1 MNCLSFPDNWKT
13 LLGGVGKKNHFQRE
27 ENRTENV
34 IFRDVVCPNII
45 NRDVDDEPR
54 KPVSFV
60 RSFSVPTPPPLP
72 PPPPSKKTE
81 TQIRENKKK
90 EKPKLD
96 LTQKPK
102 FSISCDDIC
111 KQRQLLRRS
120 DDVKRLDVE
129 KKSRFNEDELDLSR
143 LKDNPRLNS
152 RLNDFEFD
160 LTAVLKRVIDKRR
173 LDSGWIYNDE
183 TTSTSSEGHSRCSSR
198 TSSNVHRQ
206 KQQQQQQQ

>member
-1 MNCLSFPDNWKT
+1 LKTLNCLSFPDNWKT
-13 LLGGVGKKNHFQRE
+13 LLGGVGKKNHLKIK
-27 ENRTENV
+27 ENRIENV
-34 IFRDVVCPNII
+34 IFRDVVNPNVV
-45 NRDVDDEPR
+45 NTDVDDEPR

-72 PPPPSKKTE
+72 PPPPLSKKTE
-81 TQIRENKKK
+81 TQIRENVKK
-90 EKPKLD
+90 EKQKMN

-129 KKSRFNEDELDLSR
+129 KKSRFSDSEFDLTK
-143 LKDNPRLNS
+143 LKDNSRLNS

-173 LDSGWIYNDE
+173 LDSGWIFNDE
-183 TTSTSSEGHSRCSSR
+183 TTSTSSEGQSRCSSR
-198 TSSNVHRQ
+198 ISSNVL
-206 KQQQQQQQ
+206 QQL

>member
-1 MNCLSFPDNWKT
+1 
-13 LLGGVGKKNHFQRE
+13 VGKKNHFQSE
-27 ENRTENV
+27 EKRIENV
-34 IFRDVVCPNII
+34 VCQNVVYANVV
-45 NRDVDDEPR
+45 NTDVDDEPR

-72 PPPPSKKTE
+72 PPPLSKKIE
-81 TQIRENKKK
+81 TQIRENIKK
-90 EKPKLD
+90 EKQKMVSID
-96 LTQKPK
+96 KPK

-120 DDVKRLDVE
+120 DEVKRFDVE
-129 KKSRFNEDELDLSR
+129 RKSRFNDSEFDLTKS
-143 LKDNPRLNS
+143 KDNSRLNS
-152 RLNDFEFD
+152 RLHDLEFD

-173 LDSGWIYNDE
+173 LDSGWIFNDE

-206 KQQQQQQQ
+206 KQQQQY